1 MGRTAV
7 SLGVLAGCLGA
18 AWLLYTGLSAP
29 GFGEDGGN
37 AALTVVVHSSAGKP
51 ETGRASL
58 TSLSAFPGTTKALYP
73 EQGSRAFPFILTP
86 PASRRPGMKPAC
98 YRARRR

>member
-1 MGRTAV
+1 VNDTGRTAV
-7 SLGVLAGCLGA
+7 SPGVLAGCLGA
-18 AWLLYTGLSAP
+18 AWLPYTGLSAP

-37 AALTVVVHSSAGKP
+37 AALTVVYGVLSLAAFLPSA
-51 ETGRASL
+51 R
-58 TSLSAFPGTTKALYP
+58 FPGRRPCIPNK
-73 EQGSRAFPFILTP
+73 GDRAFPFILTP